1 MGYPPRTPI
10 SSRLSLTGPVIL
22 VAIGVMF
29 LVDEFVPGWG
39 ISKTWPVLLIVMG
52 VLKLVDSAR
61 PPRAPD
67 GPRV

>member
-1 MGYPPRTPI
+1 M
-10 SSRLSLTGPVIL
+10 SSRHGLTGPVIL
-22 VAIGVMF
+22 VTIGVMF

-61 PPRAPD
+61 PPRAPQ